1 MTYAHMAL
9 VFAGLF
15 LVSVVGAA
23 VLVALVLTNDGAWTR
38 ERLER
43 LSDWHGIERYRVV
56 PPGRE

>member
-1 MTYAHMAL
+1 MSLARIAL

-15 LVSVVGAA
+15 LLSVVGAA
-23 VLVALVLTNDGAWTR
+23 ILVVLVLTDDGAWTR

-43 LSDWHGIERYRVV
+43 LPDWRGIEHYRVV

>member
-15 LVSVVGAA
+15 LLSVVGAA
-23 VLVALVLTNDGAWTR
+23 VLVALVLTDDGAWTR

-43 LSDWHGIERYRVV
+43 LSDERGIERYRVV